1 MVYFNIISYNWL
13 MKNKSI
19 QIKRSS
25 LPPRLVNENE
35 NGIRIKVY
43 IQGHMIGAG
52 KMELFHLVAEKG
64 SIRSAAK
71 TMGMSSKRATLL
83 LKTIEEAFPNP
94 ILEKQPGN
102 KGTLVTFFGK
112 ELLKKYLVLSDHLT
126 KESEEF
132 INWAASKQSVK

>member
-1 MVYFNIISYNWL
+1 

-43 IQGHMIGAG
+43 IQDHMIGAG

-71 TMGMSSKRATLL
+71 AMGMSTKRATLL

-132 INWAASKQSVK
+132 VNWAASKQSVK

>member
-1 MVYFNIISYNWL
+1 

-43 IQGHMIGAG
+43 IHGHMIGAG

-71 TMGMSSKRATLL
+71 AMGMSSKRATLL

-102 KGTLVTFFGK
+102 KGTLVTSFGK

-132 INWAASKQSVK
+132 INWAASKHSVK

>member
-71 TMGMSSKRATLL
+71 AMGMSTKRATLL

-126 KESEEF
+126 KESEEY
-132 INWAASKQSVK
+132 INWAVFKQSVK

>member
-1 MVYFNIISYNWL
+1 

-71 TMGMSSKRATLL
+71 AMGMSTKRATLL

>member
-1 MVYFNIISYNWL
+1 LVYFNIISYNWL

-71 TMGMSSKRATLL
+71 AMGMSTKRATLL

>member
-1 MVYFNIISYNWL
+1 
-13 MKNKSI
+13 MKNRP
-19 QIKRSS
+19 IKINRSS

-35 NGIRIKVY
+35 NGIRIKIYV
-43 IQGHMIGAG
+43 QGHMIGAG
-52 KMELFHLVAEKG
+52 KMELFHLISQKG

-71 TMGMSSKRATLL
+71 AMGMSTKRATLL

-132 INWAASKQSVK
+132 SIGRHLNNLLT

>member
-1 MVYFNIISYNWL
+1 

-71 TMGMSSKRATLL
+71 AMGMSTKRATLL

-102 KGTLVTFFGK
+102 KGTLVTSFGK

-132 INWAASKQSVK
+132 INWAAFKQSVK

>member
-1 MVYFNIISYNWL
+1 

-71 TMGMSSKRATLL
+71 AMGMSSKRATLL

-132 INWAASKQSVK
+132 INWATSKQSVK

>member
-1 MVYFNIISYNWL
+1 

-71 TMGMSSKRATLL
+71 AMGMSTKRATLL

-102 KGTLVTFFGK
+102 KGTLGTF
-112 ELLKKYLVLSDHLT
+112 LKALFQK
-126 KESEEF
+126 K
-132 INWAASKQSVK
+132 

>member
-1 MVYFNIISYNWL
+1 

-71 TMGMSSKRATLL
+71 AMGMSSKRATLL

-102 KGTLVTFFGK
+102 KGTLVTSFGK

-132 INWAASKQSVK
+132 INWAAFKQSVK

>member
-1 MVYFNIISYNWL
+1 LVYFNIISYNWL

-71 TMGMSSKRATLL
+71 AMGMSTKRATLL

-132 INWAASKQSVK
+132 INWAAFKQSVK

>member
-1 MVYFNIISYNWL
+1 

-71 TMGMSSKRATLL
+71 AMGMSTKRATLL
-83 LKTIEEAFPNP
+83 LKTIEEAFANP

>member
-1 MVYFNIISYNWL
+1 

-71 TMGMSSKRATLL
+71 AMGMSSKRATLL

-102 KGTLVTFFGK
+102 KGTLVTSFGK

>member
-71 TMGMSSKRATLL
+71 AMGMSTKRATLL

-132 INWAASKQSVK
+132 INWAAFKQSVK

>member
-1 MVYFNIISYNWL
+1 

-71 TMGMSSKRATLL
+71 AMGMSIKRATLL

>member
-1 MVYFNIISYNWL
+1 MIYFNIISYNWL

-71 TMGMSSKRATLL
+71 AMGMSSKRATLL

-102 KGTLVTFFGK
+102 KGTLVTSFGK

>member
-1 MVYFNIISYNWL
+1 

-71 TMGMSSKRATLL
+71 AMGMSTKRATLL

-94 ILEKQPGN
+94 ILETQPGN

-132 INWAASKQSVK
+132 INWAAFKQSVK